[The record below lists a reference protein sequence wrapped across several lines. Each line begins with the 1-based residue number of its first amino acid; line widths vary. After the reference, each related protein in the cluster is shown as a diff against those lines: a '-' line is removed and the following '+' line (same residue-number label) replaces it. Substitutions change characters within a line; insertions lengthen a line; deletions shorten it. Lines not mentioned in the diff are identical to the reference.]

1 VTIDKRLLERLEK
14 KLQIGRRSVYGRIAE
29 RGRAL
34 VLPPEQAAIALAL
47 ESRVSVRGIATSDD
61 LAAVRGAAVAQAP
74 TVAAP
79 PPARTPKT
87 KTTARKPAARRTAA
101 RRRRRT
107 KRGKKVFVVHGRDD
121 DLRKSMFRLL
131 RALKLEPIEWSEAVK
146 ATKKGAPYIGEVLDK
161 AFRDASAVV
170 VLLTPDDQARL
181 KKSLAKE
188 SDPKWETTLTG
199 QARPNV
205 LFEAGMAFGR
215 HEVSTI
221 LVQVGTL
228 RNFSDIGG
236 RHVIRLHNGAE
247 ARQELADRLET
258 AGCAIDTSGKDWF
271 SEGNF
276 GKPPSATR

>member
-14 KLQIGRRSVYGRIAE
+14 KLQLSRRSVYGRIAE
-29 RGRAL
+29 RGRTL

-47 ESRVSVRGIATSDD
+47 ESRVGVRGIASSDD
-61 LAAVRGAAVAQAP
+61 LAAVRGAAAAQAP
-74 TVAAP
+74 TVSAP
-79 PPARTPKT
+79 PPARTPKR
-87 KTTARKPAARRTAA
+87 KTAARKPAARRTTA
-101 RRRRRT
+101 RRRS
-107 KRGKKVFVVHGRDD
+107 KRGKKVFVVHGRND
-121 DLRKSMFRLL
+121 DLRNSMFRLL
-131 RALKLEPIEWSEAVK
+131 RALKLEPIEWSGAVK

-215 HEVSTI
+215 HEDSTI
-221 LVQVGTL
+221 LVQVGAL

-247 ARQELADRLET
+247 ARQELADRLDT
-258 AGCAIDTSGKDWF
+258 AGCAIDTSGSDWF
-271 SEGNF
+271 SEGDF